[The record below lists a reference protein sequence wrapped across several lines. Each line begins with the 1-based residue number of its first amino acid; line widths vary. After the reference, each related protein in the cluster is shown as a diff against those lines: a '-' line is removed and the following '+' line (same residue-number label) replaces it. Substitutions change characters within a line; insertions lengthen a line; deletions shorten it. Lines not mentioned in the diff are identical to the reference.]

1 MSPTM
6 SKVLYF
12 RQWLPKYQAAWL
24 SADLFS
30 GISVWAVLV
39 PTAMAYSSLVGV
51 DPIVGL
57 YCIPLGLLAYAIFG
71 SSRLMVVGPD
81 ATIAVLAG
89 TVIAGFVV
97 SGAAPLS
104 LAFSLALVVGLL
116 YLVFY
121 LLRLGWISDLI
132 PQPVLKGVVEG
143 IVWVTILKELTHLLG
158 IHPNADVSRFF
169 PKLFELVRSLP
180 ESQPTVVIVGV
191 ASLIAL
197 FLFGRYLHRLP
208 GAFLVLLGALA
219 ASYYFGLS
227 NLGVETLGN
236 VEGGTMSESLLA
248 NIDPFTL
255 FEMIPGGIAIV
266 IVGFALT
273 IAAAKR
279 AAEKTGESI
288 DPDQELLALGG
299 ANIGVGLTGGY
310 PVIGTLSKT
319 GVAIESGGKSQI
331 GNLVAATLTV
341 ITILFLV
348 PYLSPLPHATLAA
361 VVIIVMLEVSDIKYF
376 VGLWRVQRRELIIA
390 LIAIGGVF
398 AYGALMGVML
408 GVGLGLILLA
418 EHISRPPTTVVGK
431 TDSGDFVPVD
441 GVNDVNEIP
450 GLMIWRQYGPLVF
463 LNARR
468 LSNSIQTQLA
478 QRSNVRVV
486 VIDASATSGIDST
499 GISEF
504 TKLQDSLANENI
516 ELWVANVR
524 DLPWSR
530 IVAAAT
536 NAGRPSPRKF
546 NSLEEAGKTFEG
558 SSNENAE
565 ANP

>member
-1 MSPTM
+1 M

-12 RQWLPKYQAAWL
+12 RQWLPNYKPSWL

-30 GISVWAVLV
+30 GISVWAVLA

-81 ATIAVLAG
+81 ATVAVLSGA
-89 TVIAGFVV
+89 VIAGFAM
-97 SGAAPLS
+97 SGTATLPL
-104 LAFSLALVVGLL
+104 AISLALVVGLL
-116 YLVFY
+116 YVVFY
-121 LLRLGWISDLI
+121 LLRLGWISDII

-143 IVWVTILKELTHLLG
+143 IVWVTILKELTHLFG
-158 IHPNADVSRFF
+158 IHLAGDSSRFF
-169 PKLFELVRSLP
+169 PRLFELVRSLP
-180 ESQPTVVIVGV
+180 EAHPTVVIVGV
-191 ASLIAL
+191 GSLISL

-219 ASYYFGLS
+219 ASYYFGLDD
-227 NLGVETLGN
+227 LGVETLGN
-236 VEGGTMSESLLA
+236 AEGGSMSGNLLT

-255 FEMIPGGIAIV
+255 FEMIPGGMAIV

-279 AAEKTGESI
+279 GAEKTGESI
-288 DPDQELLALGG
+288 DPDQELLALGA
-299 ANIGVGLTGGY
+299 ANVGVGLTGGY

-319 GVAIESGGKSQI
+319 GVAIEAGGKSQV
-331 GNLVAATLTV
+331 GNLVAAALTV

-361 VVIIVMLEVSDIKYF
+361 VVIIVMLEVSDIGYF
-376 VGLWRVQRRELIIA
+376 VNLWRIQPRELIIA
-390 LIAIGGVF
+390 LVAIGGVF

-418 EHISRPPTTVVGK
+418 EHISRPPIAIVGR
-431 TDSGDFVPVD
+431 TDSGEFMPVD

-450 GLMIWRQYGPLVF
+450 GLMIWRQYSPLVF

-478 QRSNVRVV
+478 QRSNIRVV

-536 NAGRPSPRKF
+536 NAGRPNPRKF
-546 NSLEEAGKTFEG
+546 NSLKDAGKTFEG

>member
-1 MSPTM
+1 M

-12 RQWLPKYQAAWL
+12 RQWLPKYKASWL

-30 GISVWAVLV
+30 GMSVWAVLV

-81 ATIAVLAG
+81 ATVAVLSGA
-89 TVIAGFVV
+89 VIAGFAV
-97 SGAAPLS
+97 SGQATLP
-104 LAFSLALVVGLL
+104 LAFSLAVVVGIL
-116 YLVFY
+116 YTIFY
-121 LLRLGWISDLI
+121 LLRLGWISDVI

-143 IVWVTILKELTHLLG
+143 IVWVTILKELNHLLG
-158 IHPNADVSRFF
+158 IHANADVSRFF

-180 ESQPTVVIVGV
+180 ESQPTVAVVGV
-191 ASLIAL
+191 GSLAAL
-197 FLFGRYLHRLP
+197 FLFQRYFHRIP

-219 ASYYFGLS
+219 ASYYFGLGA
-227 NLGVETLGN
+227 LGVETLGN
-236 VEGGTMSESLLA
+236 AEGGAMSGNLLA
-248 NIDPFTL
+248 NIDPVTL
-255 FEMIPGGIAIV
+255 FDMIPGGLAIV

-299 ANIGVGLTGGY
+299 ANIGVGLSGGY

-319 GVAIESGGKSQI
+319 GVAIEAGGKSQI
-331 GNLVAATLTV
+331 GNLVAGALTV

-348 PYLSPLPHATLAA
+348 PHLSPLPLATLAA
-361 VVIIVMLEVSDIKYF
+361 VVIMVMLEVSDIGYF
-376 VGLWRVQRRELIIA
+376 AKLWHINRLEFVMA
-390 LIAIGGVF
+390 LVAIGGVF

-408 GVGLGLILLA
+408 GVGLGLILVA
-418 EHISRPPTTVVGK
+418 EHISRPPTAVVG
-431 TDSGDFVPVD
+431 TTESGDFKPVD
-441 GVNDVNEIP
+441 GTDQISEIP
-450 GLMIWRQYGPLVF
+450 GLMIWRQYGPLMF
-463 LNARR
+463 LNARW
-468 LSNSIQTQLA
+468 LANSVQAQLE
-478 QRSNVRVV
+478 QRSNIRVV
-486 VIDASATSGIDST
+486 VFDGGATSGIDST

-504 TKLQDSLANENI
+504 AKLQDNLARHDI
-516 ELWVANVR
+516 ELWAANVR

-530 IVAAAT
+530 VVAARDLT
-536 NAGRPSPRKF
+536 GLPTPPRMM
-546 NSLEEAGKTFEG
+546 SLGDAVKAFERLETENKA
-558 SSNENAE
+558 SN
-565 ANP
+565 P

>member
-1 MSPTM
+1 M

-12 RQWLPKYQAAWL
+12 RQWLPNYRPAWL

-30 GISVWAVLV
+30 GISVWAVLA

-81 ATIAVLAG
+81 ATVAVLSG
-89 TVIAGFVV
+89 TVIAGLAI
-97 SGAAPLS
+97 SGSATLPL
-104 LAFSLALVVGLL
+104 AIGLALVVGLL
-116 YLVFY
+116 YVAFY
-121 LLRLGWISDLI
+121 LLRLGWISDVI

-143 IVWVTILKELTHLLG
+143 IVWVTILKELTHLFG
-158 IHPNADVSRFF
+158 IHLSGDSSRFF
-169 PKLFELVRSLP
+169 PRLFELIRSLP
-180 ESQPTVVIVGV
+180 ESHATVVVVGV
-191 ASLIAL
+191 GSLIGL

-219 ASYYFGLS
+219 ASYYFGLDD
-227 NLGVETLGN
+227 LGVDTLGN
-236 VEGGTMSESLLA
+236 AEGGTPSGNLLA
-248 NIDPFTL
+248 GLDPFVL

-266 IVGFALT
+266 ILGFALT

-288 DPDQELLALGG
+288 DPDQELLALGA
-299 ANIGVGLTGGY
+299 ANVGVGLSGGF
-310 PVIGTLSKT
+310 PVIGSLSKT
-319 GVAIESGGKSQI
+319 GVAIESGGKSQV
-331 GNLVAATLTV
+331 GNLVAAALTV

-361 VVIIVMLEVSDIKYF
+361 VVIMVMLEVSDIRYF
-376 VGLWRVQRRELIIA
+376 VRLWHIQRRELIIA
-390 LIAIGGVF
+390 LVAIGGVL

-418 EHISRPPTTVVGK
+418 DHISRPPTAIVGRAS
-431 TDSGDFVPVD
+431 SGNFMPVD
-441 GVNDVNEIP
+441 GANQVNEIP

-468 LSNSIQTQLA
+468 LSNSVQAYLA
-478 QRSNVRVV
+478 QRLDVRVV
-486 VIDASATSGIDST
+486 LIDAVATSGIDST
-499 GISEF
+499 ALSEF

-516 ELWVANVR
+516 ELWVANIR

-536 NAGRPSPRKF
+536 NSGRPTPTRLMSIEDAVK
-546 NSLEEAGKTFEG
+546 AFERSG
-558 SSNENAE
+558 TENKV
-565 ANP
+565 